1 MGFVPPLLA
10 QSATPAGSRTE
21 ASTGKP
27 PPIVY
32 VPWEEID
39 RLLTDD
45 EPGVLIS
52 REEFDRLLAG
62 ARGAEGIEG
71 AQPEG
76 MSAEYRGR
84 IEAEMLMLDVVLTV
98 RHLGRDPGTWR
109 LPLKGLAIEA
119 ASLDERPVKLAR
131 ETSGE
136 LLVQVPGE
144 GTHQLRLKLSAPLV
158 TRGGEQSALLGL
170 PRLPV
175 ARVGLSIPAGKHLSW
190 GDWKLSQIG
199 RAHV

>member
-1 MGFVPPLLA
+1 MDSYSLQEMVQQEHQEQLL
-10 QSATPAGSRTE
+10 S
-21 ASTGKP
+21 
-27 PPIVY
+27 
-32 VPWEEID
+32 
-39 RLLTDD
+39 
-45 EPGVLIS
+45 EP
-52 REEFDRLLAG
+52 
-62 ARGAEGIEG
+62 
-71 AQPEG
+71 
-76 MSAEYRGR
+76 
-84 IEAEMLMLDVVLTV
+84 V

-158 TRGGEQSALLGL
+158 TRGGEQSAMLGL

-175 ARVGLSIPAGKHLSW
+175 ARVGLSIPPGKHLSW
-190 GDWKLSQIG
+190 GDWKLSRPAPEDQPCEYEFPLGGQGEVLLRIGDRVLPAKGQNVVLATTVLEIG